1 MIKAPAMTKTLALV
15 AAPLLLAASTLAAP
29 AIAMADDDR
38 ICGNIPLEQWLA
50 PGAIKEKATALGF
63 TVRKVDIDDGCY
75 EVDATDKNGAKV
87 ELRLNPATGAL
98 VRQKL
103 DD

>member
-1 MIKAPAMTKTLALV
+1 MTKALALI
-15 AAPLLLAASTLAAP
+15 AAPVILAAATLAAP
-29 AIAMADDDR
+29 TIATADDDR
-38 ICGNIPLEQWLA
+38 LCGNIPLEQWLA

>member
-1 MIKAPAMTKTLALV
+1 MTKALAMI
-15 AAPLLLAASTLAAP
+15 AAPLILAASTLAVP
-29 AIAMADDDR
+29 AIAAADDNR
-38 ICGNIPLEQWLA
+38 ICGDIPLEQWLA

>member
-1 MIKAPAMTKTLALV
+1 MIKALAMI
-15 AAPLLLAASTLAAP
+15 AAPLILAASTLAAP
-29 AIAMADDDR
+29 TIAMADGDR
-38 ICGNIPLEQWLA
+38 ICGNIPLEQWLS
-50 PGAIKEKATALGF
+50 PGAIKDKATALGF

-75 EVDATDKNGAKV
+75 EVDTTDKNGTKV